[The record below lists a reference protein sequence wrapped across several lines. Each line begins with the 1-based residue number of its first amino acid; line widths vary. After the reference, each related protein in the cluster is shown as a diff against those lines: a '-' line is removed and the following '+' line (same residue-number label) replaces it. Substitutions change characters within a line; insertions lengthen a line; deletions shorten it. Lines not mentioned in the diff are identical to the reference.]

1 MKREMYQPN
10 VLVLL
15 EPLRKLLH
23 RGAAKR
29 VVHLL
34 RNMRAVDIARIMNSL
49 SDHDQKT
56 LFSILSAQ
64 NTKLAAE
71 ILREIYP
78 AVGIS
83 FLNDCSKE
91 ELVTILQE
99 LPSDDRA
106 GIMGDMSD
114 ELREELLELM
124 RERESVEVQDL
135 LRYGEKTAGR
145 IMIPDF
151 FALPEDAQVK
161 EAIEYLQKSANVE
174 MAFYLYVVSK
184 YDHLLGVISLR
195 QLLLVPPETKLRDV
209 MSPDVI
215 SVHPDT
221 DQEEAARIVAR
232 YNLLAVPVADE
243 QGKLLGIIT
252 VDDVIDVMR
261 EEATEDF
268 LKMAGVGTETILAKS
283 TVRNFLTK
291 LPWLFVPWLGQIIA
305 ANIINSFQGVL
316 TKVIALAAFIP
327 VVMGMGGNI
336 ATQSSTI
343 VSRGLVTG
351 RVNIKNFWKVIL
363 KEVIVAVLLGA
374 VYGVMLGVI
383 TKLQMGSIPFLT
395 LTVSLSVFC
404 AMIAATVVGSFGPL
418 ALQKMGADPAVAGAP
433 LVTTTADIIGLAIYF
448 GIAYFLLLR

>member
-1 MKREMYQPN
+1 MKKEMYQPN

-15 EPLRKLLH
+15 ELLRKLLH

-34 RNMRAVDIARIMNSL
+34 SNVRAVDISRIMTSL
-49 SDHDQKT
+49 SDHDRKS
-56 LFSILSAQ
+56 LFAILTAQ
-64 NTKLAAE
+64 NTKRAAN

-78 AVGIS
+78 SVGIS
-83 FLNDCSKE
+83 FLDNCSKE
-91 ELVTILQE
+91 ELVSILQE

-106 GIMGDMSD
+106 EIMGDMSD

-145 IMIPDF
+145 IMIPEF

-161 EAIEYLQKSANVE
+161 HAIEYLQKSTNVE

-184 YDHLLGVISLR
+184 YNHLLGVISLR

-221 DQEEAARIVAR
+221 DQEEVARIVAR
-232 YNLLAVPVADE
+232 YNLLAVPVVDE

-252 VDDVIDVMR
+252 VDDIVDIIR

-268 LKMAGVGTETILAKS
+268 LKMAGIGAETILGKS
-283 TVRNFLTK
+283 TVKNFLTK
-291 LPWLFVPWLGQIIA
+291 LPWLLIPWLGEIVA

-336 ATQSSTI
+336 ATQSATI
-343 VSRGLVTG
+343 VVRGLVTG
-351 RVNIKNFWKVIL
+351 RINIKNIRKIIFR
-363 KEVIVAVLLGA
+363 EVIVAVLLGA
-374 VYGVMLGVI
+374 VYGVMLGFI
-383 TKLQMGSIPFLT
+383 TRLQMGSIPFLT
-395 LTVSLSVFC
+395 LTVSLGIFC
-404 AMIAATVVGSFGPL
+404 AMVIAAVVGSFGPL
-418 ALQKMGADPAVAGAP
+418 ALQKMRADPAVASGP
-433 LVTTTADIIGLAIYF
+433 FVTTTTDILGSAIYF
-448 GIAYFLLLR
+448 SIAYFLLLR

>member
-1 MKREMYQPN
+1 MRQTN

-23 RGAAKR
+23 RGATKR

-34 RNMRAVDIARIMNSL
+34 RNVRAVDIARIMTSL
-49 SDHDQKT
+49 SDHDRKT
-56 LFSILSAQ
+56 LFAILSAQ
-64 NTKLAAE
+64 NTKLAADV
-71 ILREIYP
+71 LGEIYP

-83 FLNDCSKE
+83 FLDDCSKE
-91 ELVTILQE
+91 ELIAILQE

-106 GIMGDMSD
+106 EIMGDMSD
-114 ELREELLELM
+114 ELRDELLELM

-135 LRYGEKTAGR
+135 LRYGEETAGR

-195 QLLLVPPETKLRDV
+195 QLLLVPPETKLKDV
-209 MSPDVI
+209 MSADVI

-221 DQEEAARIVAR
+221 DQEEVARIVAR

-252 VDDVIDVMR
+252 VDDVIDVIR

-268 LKMAGVGTETILAKS
+268 LKMAGVGTETILDKS

-291 LPWLFVPWLGQIIA
+291 LPWLFVPWLGQMIA

-363 KEVIVAVLLGA
+363 REVVVAVLLGA
-374 VYGVMLGVI
+374 VYGLMLGVI
-383 TKLQMGSIPFLT
+383 TRLQMGSVPFLT

-404 AMIAATVVGSFGPL
+404 AMIAAAVVGSFGPL
-418 ALQKMGADPAVAGAP
+418 ALQKIGADPAVAGGP
-433 LVTTTADIIGLAIYF
+433 LVTATADIIGLAIYF

>member
-1 MKREMYQPN
+1 MYQPN

-23 RGAAKR
+23 RGATKR

-34 RNMRAVDIARIMNSL
+34 RNVREVDIARIMTSL
-49 SDHDQKT
+49 SDHDRKT
-56 LFSILSAQ
+56 LFAILSAQ
-64 NTKLAAE
+64 ETKLAADV
-71 ILREIYP
+71 LREIYP
-78 AVGIS
+78 EVGIS
-83 FLNDCSKE
+83 FLDDRSKE
-91 ELVTILQE
+91 ELVAILQE

-106 GIMGDMSD
+106 QIMGDMSD

-124 RERESVEVQDL
+124 RERPSEEVQDL
-135 LRYGEKTAGR
+135 LRYEEKTAGR

-161 EAIEYLQKSANVE
+161 EAIEYLQKSADVE

-184 YDHLLGVISLR
+184 YNHLLGVISLR
-195 QLLLVPPETKLRDV
+195 QLLLVPPDTKLRDV

-221 DQEEAARIVAR
+221 DQEEVARIVAR

-252 VDDVIDVMR
+252 VDDIIDVIR

-268 LKMAGVGTETILAKS
+268 LKMAGVGAETILDKS

-291 LPWLFVPWLGQIIA
+291 LPWLFVPWLGQIVA
-305 ANIINSFQGVL
+305 ANIINSFRGGL
-316 TKVIALAAFIP
+316 SRVIALAAFIP
-327 VVMGMGGNI
+327 IVMGMGGNV

-351 RVNIKNFWKVIL
+351 RVNIKNFWKVIFR
-363 KEVIVAVLLGA
+363 EVIVAVLLGA
-374 VYGVMLGVI
+374 IYGAMLGVI
-383 TKLQMGSIPFLT
+383 TRLQMGSIPFLT

-404 AMIAATVVGSFGPL
+404 AMIVAAVIGGFGPL
-418 ALQKMGADPAVAGAP
+418 ALQKMGADPAVSGAP

-448 GIAYFLLLR
+448 GIAYLLLLR